1 MASKNRKTK
10 VLSYNLHDRC
20 RKYTGVDRSNVD
32 VDVMIN
38 LINSNHV
45 QEMVATNSLQGF
57 YGHQIRQ
64 RYGMV
69 PPETVPIKGKLVYL
83 SRAFKTIE
91 LRASKDGTVE
101 HREEF
106 YDNEPGEIAL
116 QDYKAQA
123 GGFSTSV
130 NYKNV
135 GGRLIPTGFF
145 GFDFVAQP
153 NYASNVGD
161 GQLFDGL
168 FVPEEPEGVVSCF
181 DSATDIS
188 QLSQPEIIIAQLL
201 EDQILQTYDNINSQL
216 HLLTE
221 LGNAQGLVGEL
232 SEKVDKQ
239 KRLQQLREER
249 KKELYTGMVNPVKSF
264 DSVQQQAEQII
275 QSLDNPN
282 VKEKPKKPKKSFGS
296 IFSVWG

>member
-10 VLSYNLHDRC
+10 VLSYNLHYRC

-32 VDVMIN
+32 VDAMVN
-38 LINSNHV
+38 LINSDHV

-83 SRAFKTIE
+83 APALKTIH
-91 LRASKDGTVE
+91 LSASQDGTVE
-101 HREEF
+101 HQEEF
-106 YDNEPGEIAL
+106 FDNEPGELAL
-116 QDYKAQA
+116 RQYAAQA
-123 GGFSTSV
+123 GGFSTAV
-130 NYKNV
+130 NYKRI

-145 GFDFVAQP
+145 GFDYVSQP

-216 HLLTE
+216 QLLNE

-249 KKELYTGMVNPVKSF
+249 KKELYTGLVNPVKSF
-264 DSVQQQAEQII
+264 DSVQQHAEQIL
-275 QSLDNPN
+275 QSMDQPS
-282 VKEKPKKPKKSFGS
+282 VKEKAKKPKKSFSS

>member
-1 MASKNRKTK
+1 
-10 VLSYNLHDRC
+10 
-20 RKYTGVDRSNVD
+20 
-32 VDVMIN
+32 
-38 LINSNHV
+38 
-45 QEMVATNSLQGF
+45 
-57 YGHQIRQ
+57 
-64 RYGMV
+64 
-69 PPETVPIKGKLVYL
+69 ETVIIKGKVVYL

-239 KRLQQLREER
+239 KR
-249 KKELYTGMVNPVKSF
+249 
-264 DSVQQQAEQII
+264 
-275 QSLDNPN
+275 
-282 VKEKPKKPKKSFGS
+282 
-296 IFSVWG
+296 

>member
-1 MASKNRKTK
+1 
-10 VLSYNLHDRC
+10 
-20 RKYTGVDRSNVD
+20 
-32 VDVMIN
+32 
-38 LINSNHV
+38 
-45 QEMVATNSLQGF
+45 
-57 YGHQIRQ
+57 
-64 RYGMV
+64 
-69 PPETVPIKGKLVYL
+69 
-83 SRAFKTIE
+83 
-91 LRASKDGTVE
+91 
-101 HREEF
+101 
-106 YDNEPGEIAL
+106 
-116 QDYKAQA
+116 
-123 GGFSTSV
+123 
-130 NYKNV
+130 
-135 GGRLIPTGFF
+135 
-145 GFDFVAQP
+145 P

-232 SEKVDKQ
+232 SEKFDKQ

>member
-1 MASKNRKTK
+1 
-10 VLSYNLHDRC
+10 
-20 RKYTGVDRSNVD
+20 
-32 VDVMIN
+32 
-38 LINSNHV
+38 
-45 QEMVATNSLQGF
+45 ATNSLQGF

-69 PPETVPIKGKLVYL
+69 PPETVIIKGKVVYL

-282 VKEKPKKPKKSFGS
+282 VKEKAKKPKKSFGN

>member
-32 VDVMIN
+32 VDAMIN
-38 LINSNHV
+38 LINSDYV

-57 YGHQIRQ
+57 NGHHIRQ

-69 PPETVPIKGKLVYL
+69 PPETVLIKGKLVYL
-83 SRAFKTIE
+83 ARAFKTIK
-91 LRASKDGTVE
+91 LHASKDGTVE
-101 HREEF
+101 HQEEF
-106 YDNEPGEIAL
+106 YGNEAGEFAL
-116 QDYKAQA
+116 QQYQAQA

-130 NYKNV
+130 NYKRI

-145 GFDFVAQP
+145 GFDYVAQP

-161 GQLFDGL
+161 GQLFDDL
-168 FVPEEPEGVVSCF
+168 FVPEEPEGTISCF

-188 QLSQPEIIIAQLL
+188 QLSPSEIVIAQLL
-201 EDQILQTYDNINSQL
+201 DDQILQTYDNINSQI
-216 HLLTE
+216 HLLNE

-232 SEKVDKQ
+232 SEVVEKQ
-239 KRLQQLREER
+239 KRVQQLREER
-249 KKELYTGMVNPVKSF
+249 KNELYTGMVHPVKSF
-264 DSVQQQAEQII
+264 DSVQQEAELII
-275 QSLDNPN
+275 QGLDKPN
-282 VKEKPKKPKKSFGS
+282 VKEKAKKPKKSFGS

>member
-32 VDVMIN
+32 VGAMIN
-38 LINSNHV
+38 LINSDHV
-45 QEMVATNSLQGF
+45 QEMVSTNSLQGF

-69 PPETVPIKGKLVYL
+69 PPETIPIKGKLVYL
-83 SRAFKTIE
+83 APALKTIH
-91 LRASKDGTVE
+91 LRASEDGTVE
-101 HREEF
+101 HQEMF
-106 YDNEPGEIAL
+106 FDNEPGEFAL
-116 QDYKAQA
+116 KQYAAQA
-123 GGFSTSV
+123 GGFSTAV
-130 NYKNV
+130 NYKNI

-168 FVPEEPEGVVSCF
+168 FLPEEPEGVVSCF
-181 DSATDIS
+181 DSATDIT
-188 QLSQPEIIIAQLL
+188 QLSASEIVIAQLL
-201 EDQILQTYDNINSQL
+201 EDQILQTYDNINSQI
-216 HLLTE
+216 HLLNE

-232 SEKVDKQ
+232 SEVVDKQ
-239 KRLQQLREER
+239 KRRQELREER
-249 KKELYTGMVNPVKSF
+249 KNDLYTGMVHEVKSF
-264 DSVQQQAEQII
+264 DSVQQHAVQVLQG
-275 QSLDNPN
+275 LDQPN
-282 VKEKPKKPKKSFGS
+282 VKEKQPKPKKSFGN

>member
-32 VDVMIN
+32 VDAMIN
-38 LINSNHV
+38 LINSDYV
-45 QEMVATNSLQGF
+45 QEMVATNSLQGY

-64 RYGMV
+64 RFGMV
-69 PPETVPIKGKLVYL
+69 PPETVIIKGKLVYL
-83 SRAFKTIE
+83 ASAFKTIE
-91 LRASKDGTVE
+91 LRAFKDGTVE

-106 YDNEPGEIAL
+106 YENEPGEVAL
-116 QDYKAQA
+116 QQYKAQA
-123 GGFSTSV
+123 GGFSTAV

-145 GFDFVAQP
+145 GFDFALLP
-153 NYASNVGD
+153 NFASNVGD
-161 GQLFDGL
+161 GQLFDDL
-168 FVPEEPEGVVSCF
+168 FIPEEPESVVSCF

-188 QLSQPEIIIAQLL
+188 QLTPSEIVIAQLL
-201 EDQILQTYDNINSQL
+201 EDQILQTYDNINSQI
-216 HLLTE
+216 HLLNE

-232 SEKVDKQ
+232 SEVVDKQ
-239 KRLQQLREER
+239 KRVQQLREER

-264 DSVQQQAEQII
+264 DSVQQQAEQIL
-275 QSLDNPN
+275 QSMDQPSI
-282 VKEKPKKPKKSFGS
+282 KEKAKKPKKSFGS